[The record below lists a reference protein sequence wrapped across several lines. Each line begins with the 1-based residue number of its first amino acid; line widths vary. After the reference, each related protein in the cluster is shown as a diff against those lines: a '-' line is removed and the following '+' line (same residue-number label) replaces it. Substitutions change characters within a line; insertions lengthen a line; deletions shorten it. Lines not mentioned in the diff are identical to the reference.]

1 MRRSMQLLLIAAA
14 SAVGCAAPMAL
25 QPGATSLEMGQDGMV
40 LFSTHVANTHKE
52 YEVRAKS
59 VAVQRLASDADK
71 AKIAAAKAAASPL
84 DAPVDDGT
92 GVRLF
97 EVSAPI
103 GSGGVPGQSWE
114 QRLVI
119 LRLPPGQWETVHV
132 NLEAGGF
139 PISGIGWA
147 KVRAPFEVSRGA
159 VTYLGRISALR
170 RERKGNDPM
179 AGPPIPLID
188 QAVTGFSGGTVDV
201 KVIDAYD
208 ADLDTARR
216 IYPALRSVEVV
227 KAVVTPIP
235 PAP

>member
-1 MRRSMQLLLIAAA
+1 MRRSIPLLLVAAA

-25 QPGATSLEMGQDGMV
+25 QPGATSLDMGQDGMV
-40 LFSTHVANTHKE
+40 LFSTHVANTYKD

-59 VAVQRLASDADK
+59 VAVQRVASEADK
-71 AKIAAAKAAASPL
+71 AKIAAARAAASPL
-84 DAPVDDGT
+84 DAPIDDGT

-97 EVSAPI
+97 AVSAPT
-103 GSGGVPGQSWE
+103 GSGGAPGSSWE

-147 KVRAPFEVSRGA
+147 RVRAPFQVTQGTVS
-159 VTYLGRISALR
+159 YLGRISATR

-201 KVIDAYD
+201 KVIDAFD
-208 ADLDTARR
+208 ADLDAAGR
-216 IYPALRSVEVV
+216 IYPALRTVELV
-227 KAVVTPIP
+227 KAVMTPIP